1 MRMWMVDP
9 AVMCDRHLLG
19 EHVETHMVAGTL
31 ARGRSIDG
39 FIANDLL
46 EPSSLVPR
54 HDRLAREMTK
64 RGFRH
69 ASPLLDVDLTRL
81 PEHARTHE
89 VDAARSLGELTRRC
103 ETCRARVAARRP

>member
-9 AVMCDRHLLG
+9 GVMCDRHLLG
-19 EHVETHMVAGTL
+19 EHAETHMLAGTL

-46 EPSSLVPR
+46 EPSSLVVR
-54 HDRLAREMTK
+54 HERLACEMAE

-69 ASPLLDVDLTRL
+69 VSPLPDIDLTRL
-81 PEHARTHE
+81 PERSRTHE
-89 VDAARSLGELTRRC
+89 VDVARSFRELTRRC
-103 ETCRARVAARRP
+103 ETCRARAARKP